1 MIDSPRNNDYYNFP
15 EIDKFSPNGELMI
28 YRISN
33 PQKDDKSTFYVGI
46 VDFGVLSIFNYAA
59 AEVLAEF
66 MRVAAAEY
74 FVEELKLA
82 NRVEVLVTR
91 ASDHI
96 FIHLSILGIDPVSI
110 EKHAEYLYN
119 YVANN
124 HRLLDESKYELIK
137 SRILLRLEP
146 TFRSVAD
153 MGHDNANDLF
163 LSNGQISDLKSK
175 AALVIKNSSNGGA
188 LSRVI
193 VEKFVETK
201 RRIVVEF
208 TNAATNDVVPSD
220 SIFNRLKPRLIKFN
234 PTR

>member
-1 MIDSPRNNDYYNFP
+1 
-15 EIDKFSPNGELMI
+15 MI

-33 PQKDDKSTFYVGI
+33 PEKNDKSTFYVGI
-46 VDFGVLSIFNYAA
+46 VDFGVLSILNYAA

-66 MRVAAAEY
+66 MRVGAAEY

-82 NRVEVLVTR
+82 NHVEILVTR

-96 FIHLSILGIDPVSI
+96 FIHTSILGIEPVLLENLS
-110 EKHAEYLYN
+110 EYLYN

-124 HRLLDESKYELIK
+124 HRRLDDTRYELIK

-146 TFRSVAD
+146 TFHSVAD

-175 AALVIKNSSNGGA
+175 AAVVIKNSSSGGA

-208 TNAATNDVVPSD
+208 TNSETNDVVPAD
-220 SIFNRLKPRLIKFN
+220 SVFNKLRPRLIKFN
-234 PTR
+234 PSR

>member
-1 MIDSPRNNDYYNFP
+1 MV
-15 EIDKFSPNGELMI
+15 
-28 YRISN
+28 YRIRN
-33 PQKDDKSTFYVGI
+33 PEKDDKSTFYVGI

-66 MRVAAAEY
+66 MRVAAVEY

-82 NRVEVLVTR
+82 NRVEIMVMR

-96 FIHLSILGIDPVSI
+96 FIHTAILGIDPVTM
-110 EKHAEYLYN
+110 EKHSEYLYN

-124 HRLLDESKYELIK
+124 HRLLDDAKYELIK

-146 TFRSVAD
+146 TFRTVAD

-163 LSNGQISDLKSK
+163 LSNGQIADLKSK
-175 AALVIKNSSNGGA
+175 AAVVIKNSSNGGA

-208 TNAATNDVVPSD
+208 TNSESIDVVSPD
-220 SIFNRLKPRLIKFN
+220 NVFNKLKPRLIRFN